1 LKLSSHEFSFC
12 KPVDIIFV
20 YKMISAGFLF
30 LKYIAE
36 HFFNNVFTNVQ
47 LGDIMAL

>member
-1 LKLSSHEFSFC
+1 LKLSSRDFSFC

-20 YKMISAGFLF
+20 YKMISTGFLF
-30 LKYIAE
+30 LKYIDE

-47 LGDIMAL
+47 ADGIMSL